1 MQFQR
6 DLKNWLR
13 SALFS
18 KHGPKAPQEYLL
30 VFFLF
35 VCFCLLQNSVL
46 GSVPLR
52 GPLNSGKL
60 RPPSTKSPARPVH
73 NCSSSEHK
81 RKSCS
86 QLARAGR
93 SFQGKGADPHSLLK
107 AGMLAVGAILCL
119 LGKRGHKAL
128 LWIRGPGGHAPDPF
142 GHEALYDIIQ
152 MPVTSFGSVNLKE
165 GLNSDQTPVRGARVI
180 SGCLV
185 VAEELGRPREG
196 VTEGA
201 VYSPMKV
208 LVIITIINSSRKDVP
223 KQLFLMF

>member
-1 MQFQR
+1 
-6 DLKNWLR
+6 
-13 SALFS
+13 
-18 KHGPKAPQEYLL
+18 
-30 VFFLF
+30 
-35 VCFCLLQNSVL
+35 
-46 GSVPLR
+46 
-52 GPLNSGKL
+52 
-60 RPPSTKSPARPVH
+60 
-73 NCSSSEHK
+73 
-81 RKSCS
+81 
-86 QLARAGR
+86 
-93 SFQGKGADPHSLLK
+93 
-107 AGMLAVGAILCL
+107 
-119 LGKRGHKAL
+119 
-128 LWIRGPGGHAPDPF
+128 
-142 GHEALYDIIQ
+142 